1 MNIRQEI
8 EGAIA
13 AFAAAQSPAI
23 TVSYEGVAFN
33 KPVGAPWLEV
43 VFLNSV
49 TTNATV
55 DAARTR
61 TYGTVQ
67 IAVYVPDNK
76 GMKQLD
82 TLTNAIA
89 ALFPVTDRARYST
102 FFVDQPPNISPAMI
116 DTQFRMAAVRV
127 KYRQEA

>member
-1 MNIRQEI
+1 MNIRQEV
-8 EGAIA
+8 EGTIA
-13 AFAAAQSPAI
+13 AFAASQSPAI

-33 KPVGAPWLEV
+33 KPTGAPWLEV

-49 TTNATV
+49 TTNANI
-55 DAARTR
+55 DATRSR
-61 TYGTVQ
+61 TYGTIQ
-67 IAVYVPDNK
+67 INVYVPDGK

-82 TLTNAIA
+82 TLTNAVA
-89 ALFPVTDRARYST
+89 ALFPVADKARYTT
-102 FFVDQPPNISPAMI
+102 FSVEQPPNVSSAMI